1 MVCEEH
7 RDAIVA
13 AYQEEEVRANLKLIE
28 KQQERV
34 WGNWRRI
41 IRGLQIREHLK
52 SKYGTENTDG
62 FKKSKSK
69 QCPDSEGEADQ
80 GK

>member
-1 MVCEEH
+1 M
-7 RDAIVA
+7 A
-13 AYQEEEVRANLKLIE
+13 AYREEEVRANLKLIE

-41 IRGLQIREHLK
+41 IRALQIREHLK
-52 SKYGTENTDG
+52 LKYGTEDTDG

-69 QCPDSEGEADQ
+69 QHDSEDEQDQ
-80 GK
+80 SN